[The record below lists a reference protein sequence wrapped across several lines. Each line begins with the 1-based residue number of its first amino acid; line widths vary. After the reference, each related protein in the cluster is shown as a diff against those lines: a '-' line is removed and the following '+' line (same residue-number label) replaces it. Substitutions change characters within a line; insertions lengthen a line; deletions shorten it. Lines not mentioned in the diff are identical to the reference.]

1 MGKSTSS
8 YASADFVTDARTAM
22 ALLRPQK
29 PVATHRVGLLGHG
42 EEANVASLA
51 AAAPGC
57 APAFVVSLA
66 GYGQLG
72 NEVLRRQQGEIMPWA
87 PRVRAV
93 GRSPAN
99 PFTREP
105 AAPTPH

>member
-22 ALLRPQK
+22 TLLRPQK
-29 PVATHRVGLLGHG
+29 PVAAHRVGLLGHG
-42 EEANVASLA
+42 EGATVALLTA
-51 AAAPGC
+51 AASGR

-99 PFTREP
+99 PRTREP